1 MSRITVRRTI
11 EELCA
16 QGVLVKRQG
25 KGTFVEAP
33 RIYRK
38 IENDNNMSFSAACRA
53 NGRRPSSHIISCT
66 VSDAE
71 NWQNEFTVAPSA
83 EGKSSAYVCAISVYS
98 PERNEWIKKSDGS
111 GATDIEP
118 VKGGLSGALKRAA
131 SVLGIGRYLY
141 SLEGKWVDIKPRGSS
156 FVIQESEYKDLAVHY
171 NQQMSARK
179 KAQKAGN
186 APAEPLETNA
196 APKAAEKPQENT
208 TGIKFRVVKS
218 VVRNGAKGTQTA
230 LTLETPQNQL
240 ITGYMQGNP
249 ELRDG
254 QIICNVKIEERES
267 ATIGKYNII
276 RGFEKAA

>member
-1 MSRITVRRTI
+1 MTEIQKQQLLLPFPASDIEWRTAYTNAEKTKGFAVPFVNSRAIQER
-11 EELCA
+11 LD
-16 QGVLVKRQG
+16 
-25 KGTFVEAP
+25 
-33 RIYRK
+33 K
-38 IENDNNMSFSAACRA
+38 IF
-53 NGRRPSSHIISCT
+53 GP
-66 VSDAE
+66 E

-141 SLEGKWVDIKPRGSS
+141 SLEGKWVEIEPRGNS
-156 FVIQESEYKDLAVHY
+156 FVIKQSEYKDLAVHY
-171 NQQMSARK
+171 NKQMDARK

-186 APAEPLETNA
+186 ASAEPPKTEA
-196 APKAAEKPQENT
+196 APKAADTPQENPA
-208 TGIKFRVVKS
+208 GIKFRVVKS
-218 VVRNGAKGTQTA
+218 VVRNGAKGTRTA

-267 ATIGKYNII
+267 ETIGKYNII

>member
-1 MSRITVRRTI
+1 MTEAQKQKLLLPFPASDIEWRTAYTNTEKTKGFAVPFVNSRAIQERLDEI
-11 EELCA
+11 F
-16 QGVLVKRQG
+16 G
-25 KGTFVEAP
+25 P
-33 RIYRK
+33 
-38 IENDNNMSFSAACRA
+38 
-53 NGRRPSSHIISCT
+53 
-66 VSDAE
+66 E
-71 NWQNEFTVAPSA
+71 NWQNEFAVSPSA
-83 EGKSSAYVCAISVYS
+83 EDNSSAYVCTISVYS

-141 SLEGKWVDIKPRGSS
+141 SLEGKWVYIKPRGSS

-171 NQQMSARK
+171 NQQMAARK

-186 APAEPLETNA
+186 APAELQKTDAP
-196 APKAAEKPQENT
+196 PKATEKPQENT

-218 VVRNGAKGTQTA
+218 IVRNGAKGTQTA

-249 ELRDG
+249 GLRDG

-276 RGFEKAA
+276 RGFDKAA

>member
-1 MSRITVRRTI
+1 MTEAQKQQLLLPFPASDIEWRTAYTNAEKTKGFAVPFVNSRAIQERLDEI
-11 EELCA
+11 F
-16 QGVLVKRQG
+16 G
-25 KGTFVEAP
+25 P
-33 RIYRK
+33 
-38 IENDNNMSFSAACRA
+38 
-53 NGRRPSSHIISCT
+53 
-66 VSDAE
+66 E
-71 NWQNEFTVAPSA
+71 NWQNEFAISPSA
-83 EGKSSAYVCAISVYS
+83 EDNSSAYVCTISVYS

-141 SLEGKWVDIKPRGSS
+141 SLEGKWVEIEPRGSS
-156 FVIQESEYKDLAVHY
+156 FVITQSEYKNLAAHY
-171 NQQMSARK
+171 NRQMAARK

-186 APAEPLETNA
+186 APPEPPETNA

-208 TGIKFRVVKS
+208 AGIKFRVVKS

-230 LTLETPQNQL
+230 LTLETPQNKL

-249 ELRDG
+249 DLRDG

-267 ATIGKYNII
+267 TTIGKYNII

>member
-1 MSRITVRRTI
+1 M
-11 EELCA
+11 
-16 QGVLVKRQG
+16 
-25 KGTFVEAP
+25 
-33 RIYRK
+33 
-38 IENDNNMSFSAACRA
+38 
-53 NGRRPSSHIISCT
+53 
-66 VSDAE
+66 
-71 NWQNEFTVAPSA
+71 
-83 EGKSSAYVCAISVYS
+83 
-98 PERNEWIKKSDGS
+98 
-111 GATDIEP
+111 
-118 VKGGLSGALKRAA
+118 
-131 SVLGIGRYLY
+131 
-141 SLEGKWVDIKPRGSS
+141 DIKPRGSS

-186 APAEPLETNA
+186 APAEPQKTDA
-196 APKAAEKPQENT
+196 PPKAAEKPQENSA
-208 TGIKFRVVKS
+208 GIKFRVVKS

>member
-1 MSRITVRRTI
+1 MTETQKQQLLLPFPASDIEWRTAYTNAEKTKGFAVPFVDSRAIQER
-11 EELCA
+11 LD
-16 QGVLVKRQG
+16 
-25 KGTFVEAP
+25 
-33 RIYRK
+33 K
-38 IENDNNMSFSAACRA
+38 IF
-53 NGRRPSSHIISCT
+53 GP
-66 VSDAE
+66 E

-83 EGKSSAYVCAISVYS
+83 EGKSSAYVCAISVFS

-141 SLEGKWVDIKPRGSS
+141 SLEGKWVEIEPRGSS
-156 FVIQESEYKDLAVHY
+156 FVIKQSEYKNLAAHY
-171 NQQMSARK
+171 NRQMDARK

-186 APAEPLETNA
+186 APAEPQKTDA
-196 APKAAEKPQENT
+196 PPKAAEKPQKNT

-249 ELRDG
+249 DLRDG

>member
-1 MSRITVRRTI
+1 MTEAQKQKLLLPFPASDIEWRTAYTNAEKTKGFAVPFVDSRAIQER
-11 EELCA
+11 LD
-16 QGVLVKRQG
+16 
-25 KGTFVEAP
+25 
-33 RIYRK
+33 K
-38 IENDNNMSFSAACRA
+38 IF
-53 NGRRPSSHIISCT
+53 GP
-66 VSDAE
+66 E

-141 SLEGKWVDIKPRGSS
+141 SLEGKWVEIEPRGNS
-156 FVIQESEYKDLAVHY
+156 FVIKQSEYKNLAAHY
-171 NQQMSARK
+171 NRQMTEQKTGIKFGDISPTAQT
-179 KAQKAGN
+179 KA
-186 APAEPLETNA
+186 PEP
-196 APKAAEKPQENT
+196 KPQET
-208 TGIKFRVVKS
+208 PAGIKFRVVKS

-230 LTLETPQNQL
+230 LTLETPQNKL

-249 ELRDG
+249 DLRDG

>member
-1 MSRITVRRTI
+1 MTEAQKQKLLLPFPASDIEWRTAYTNTEKTQGFAVPFVNSRAIQERLDEI
-11 EELCA
+11 F
-16 QGVLVKRQG
+16 G
-25 KGTFVEAP
+25 P
-33 RIYRK
+33 
-38 IENDNNMSFSAACRA
+38 
-53 NGRRPSSHIISCT
+53 
-66 VSDAE
+66 E

-171 NQQMSARK
+171 NQQMDARK

-186 APAEPLETNA
+186 APAEP
-196 APKAAEKPQENT
+196 QENSA
-208 TGIKFRVVKS
+208 GIKFRVVKS

-249 ELRDG
+249 DLRDG

>member
-1 MSRITVRRTI
+1 MTEAQKQKLLLPFPASDIEWRTAYTNTEKTKGFAVPFVDSRAIQER
-11 EELCA
+11 LD
-16 QGVLVKRQG
+16 
-25 KGTFVEAP
+25 
-33 RIYRK
+33 K
-38 IENDNNMSFSAACRA
+38 IF
-53 NGRRPSSHIISCT
+53 GP
-66 VSDAE
+66 E

-141 SLEGKWVDIKPRGSS
+141 SLEGKWVEIEPRGSS
-156 FVIQESEYKDLAVHY
+156 FVIKQSEYKNLAAHY
-171 NQQMSARK
+171 NRQMDARK

-186 APAEPLETNA
+186 APAEPQKTDA
-196 APKAAEKPQENT
+196 PPKAAEKPQET
-208 TGIKFRVVKS
+208 PAGIKFRVVKS

-249 ELRDG
+249 DLRDG
-254 QIICNVKIEERES
+254 QIICNVKIEELES

>member
-1 MSRITVRRTI
+1 MTEIQKQQLLLPFPASDIEWRTAYNSGDKTKGFAVPFVDSRAIQER
-11 EELCA
+11 LD
-16 QGVLVKRQG
+16 
-25 KGTFVEAP
+25 
-33 RIYRK
+33 K
-38 IENDNNMSFSAACRA
+38 IF
-53 NGRRPSSHIISCT
+53 GP
-66 VSDAE
+66 E
-71 NWQNEFTVAPSA
+71 NWQNEFAVSPSA
-83 EGKSSAYVCAISVYS
+83 EDNSSAYVCTISVYS

-141 SLEGKWVDIKPRGSS
+141 DLEGLWVEIEQRGKSYVIK
-156 FVIQESEYKDLAVHY
+156 ESEYKDLAVHY

-186 APAEPLETNA
+186 APAEPLKTNA

-249 ELRDG
+249 DLRDG

-267 ATIGKYNII
+267 AAIGKYNII

>member
-1 MSRITVRRTI
+1 MTEIQKQQLLLPFPASDIEWRTAYNSGDKTKGFAVPFVDSRAIQER
-11 EELCA
+11 LD
-16 QGVLVKRQG
+16 
-25 KGTFVEAP
+25 
-33 RIYRK
+33 K
-38 IENDNNMSFSAACRA
+38 IF
-53 NGRRPSSHIISCT
+53 GP
-66 VSDAE
+66 E
-71 NWQNEFTVAPSA
+71 NWQNEFAVSPSA
-83 EGKSSAYVCAISVYS
+83 EDNSSAYVCTISVYS
-98 PERNEWIKKSDGS
+98 LERNEWIKKSDGS

-186 APAEPLETNA
+186 APAEAQKTDAP
-196 APKAAEKPQENT
+196 PKAAEKPQENT
-208 TGIKFRVVKS
+208 AGIKFRVVKS

-249 ELRDG
+249 GLRDG

>member
-1 MSRITVRRTI
+1 MTEAQKQQLLLPFPASDIEWRTAYTNAEKTKGFAVPFVDSRAIQERLDEI
-11 EELCA
+11 F
-16 QGVLVKRQG
+16 G
-25 KGTFVEAP
+25 P
-33 RIYRK
+33 
-38 IENDNNMSFSAACRA
+38 
-53 NGRRPSSHIISCT
+53 
-66 VSDAE
+66 E

-141 SLEGKWVDIKPRGSS
+141 SLEGKWVEIEPRGSS
-156 FVIQESEYKDLAVHY
+156 FVIKQSEYKNLAVHY

>member
-1 MSRITVRRTI
+1 MTEIQKQQLLLPFPASDIEWRTAYNSGDKTTGFAVPFVDSRAIQER
-11 EELCA
+11 LD
-16 QGVLVKRQG
+16 
-25 KGTFVEAP
+25 
-33 RIYRK
+33 K
-38 IENDNNMSFSAACRA
+38 IF
-53 NGRRPSSHIISCT
+53 GP
-66 VSDAE
+66 E
-71 NWQNEFTVAPSA
+71 NWQNEFAVSPSA
-83 EGKSSAYVCAISVYS
+83 EDNSSAYVCTISVYS

-141 SLEGKWVDIKPRGSS
+141 DLEGLWVEIEQRGKSYVIK
-156 FVIQESEYKDLAVHY
+156 ESEYKDLAVHY
-171 NQQMSARK
+171 NRQMSARK

-186 APAEPLETNA
+186 ASAEPLETNA

-249 ELRDG
+249 DLKDG

>member
-1 MSRITVRRTI
+1 MTETQKQQLLLPFPASDIEWRTAYTNAEKTKGFAVPFVDSRAIQERLDEI
-11 EELCA
+11 F
-16 QGVLVKRQG
+16 G
-25 KGTFVEAP
+25 P
-33 RIYRK
+33 
-38 IENDNNMSFSAACRA
+38 
-53 NGRRPSSHIISCT
+53 
-66 VSDAE
+66 E

-141 SLEGKWVDIKPRGSS
+141 SLEGKWVEIEPRGSS
-156 FVIQESEYKDLAVHY
+156 FVIKQSEYKNLAAHY
-171 NQQMSARK
+171 NRQMDARK

-196 APKAAEKPQENT
+196 APKAAEKPQET
-208 TGIKFRVVKS
+208 PAGIKFRVVKS

-249 ELRDG
+249 DLRDG